1 MLIYLQ
7 IILINDCIYVDGAM
21 YLKLE
26 RYIEHVC
33 EHYYDQLKFSIAVS
47 LATNCFLYSSS
58 IEPPSRDKQIGIL
71 FTRYYGINWRQ

>member
-1 MLIYLQ
+1 
-7 IILINDCIYVDGAM
+7 M

-33 EHYYDQLKFSIAVS
+33 EHYYDQLKFSIA
-47 LATNCFLYSSS
+47 LEITCFFYSSS
-58 IEPPSRDKQIGIL
+58 IETPLKDKQIDIL